1 MLKAKLLILW
11 FKKIIVIVP
20 LLLLSSSCSMNYL
33 YDAKT
38 ISYTNLVY
46 IKPIPEKI
54 GMIATSYLRAYFK
67 NNNIATAKYIL
78 KINLSLTET
87 LQLNNIY
94 GFATQGELW
103 VTVNWSLIDKFTN
116 KPYITSSVYHPAYY
130 SIVHS
135 AYATNNNKKSAL
147 NLALKN
153 LSMDLSLK
161 VSAILKQTNGN
172 LSNNK

>member
-20 LLLLSSSCSMNYL
+20 FLLLSSCSINYL

-38 ISYTNLVY
+38 ILYTNLVY

-54 GMIATSYLRAYFK
+54 GMITTSYLRAYFK

-103 VTVNWSLIDKFTN
+103 VTVNWSLTDKITN

-153 LSMDLSLK
+153 LSTDLSLK
-161 VSAILKQTNGN
+161 VSAILKQTKGS